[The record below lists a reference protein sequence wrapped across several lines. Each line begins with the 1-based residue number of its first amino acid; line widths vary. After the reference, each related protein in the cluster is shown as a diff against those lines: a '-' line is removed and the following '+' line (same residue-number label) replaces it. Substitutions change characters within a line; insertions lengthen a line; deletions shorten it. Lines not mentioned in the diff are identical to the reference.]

1 MPADLPAQHRMAGMQ
16 SEIYLKDVAERFRQY
31 KNLGEKAMAQ
41 VDDEGFF
48 ALLGE
53 ESNSIAI
60 IVKHIAGNQRSR
72 WIDFLASDGEKANRH
87 RDTEFELDNADSRT
101 ELMAKWEV
109 GWGLALKAIESL
121 KPADLDKTI
130 RIRGE
135 AHTVISAL
143 NRQLAHYAYHVGQ
156 IILLARHYA
165 TSGWRSLSIPR
176 GQSENFNAGISANQ
190 TADRK

>member
-72 WIDFLASDGEKANRH
+72 WTDFLASDGEKANRH

-101 ELMAKWEV
+101 ELMSKWEE
-109 GWGLALKAIESL
+109 GWGLALKAIDSL

>member
-1 MPADLPAQHRMAGMQ
+1 MAEMQ

-72 WIDFLASDGEKANRH
+72 WTDFLASDGEKANRH

-101 ELMAKWEV
+101 ELMSKWEE
-109 GWGLALKAIESL
+109 GWGLALKAIDSL